1 MRGTIPIRRVGGIL
15 PTLCLVGF
23 VVCVGLLVW
32 LTEIGLPESVL
43 RRVEQ
48 EAAKQGVQLT
58 LGSIRLAPSSGLAV
72 QLGDV
77 KMSLPQE
84 EAAPLTLATRKIRIE
99 FGFAKLVNG
108 NYLPERVHLPEV
120 HVCFPLEQ
128 EGQGTPL
135 CLDQA
140 NARAEWTEDD
150 KQLRLSLRGTLNGIS
165 LAGSAR
171 LPMPE
176 LTAEQ
181 PAEEPEAEDASA
193 SPLAAVQELLPTLR
207 RVRDEIERQHW
218 TAAESPRLELRADLT
233 GDMPHIIAKADVP
246 RWEQAPFRFRDIK
259 LDSVFRNNIL
269 LVNQSSFRTESPEAV
284 MTLQGGYDLTKR
296 EADFRL
302 TSTAAVINMVQK
314 LVPEEDIP
322 ELLKRLDIRPEHAP
336 HIELSGHVTLTEN
349 NEIEN
354 IRLEG
359 DLHQDG
365 FLFGKTEITR
375 ADLSFY
381 FDNGNLNIDKLQFRL
396 PEGAFFTA
404 TALLRDGKGSADIM
418 TDIPTP
424 VLMQLAQDTELL
436 TAEECAQLGLS
447 GMNTLALGADFSVPV
462 FVPGKTKFE
471 EFVPTLRGMKAHLE
485 LERVTQEG
493 LTLIGPWLDVALEGV
508 EHDTEQA
515 QAAKLTLSLTL
526 PRTTYTQGE
535 MSSEERE
542 GTLSLTVNGLQVN
555 GDSFRAQAAELTASL
570 KSHEASIG
578 EQHASADGMALSA
591 QLGELHI
598 PFSGE
603 TSPTL
608 GSGEVTFSCGAAAM
622 EEQKLTGLKL
632 SLSDLKDLVLDGKR
646 QVLPQSGALNVSLS
660 TMDSGDK
667 LHAAETEAT
676 LSLHEGGT
684 AQLAINGYLNEK
696 PWESHASARLHEDGN
711 TLYLDEAHL
720 ALPSAE
726 LEPLLAAAGLTIDE
740 VKIPAELELTLR
752 NAELALAP
760 FELKHALASL
770 RIPALTRCPQQPVL
784 KGQDITIG
792 VETVLD
798 LRTDSA
804 GDILYTGTARV
815 THETGELNAELVGN
829 LSTSVRVRG
838 SNTIHADVI
847 DRLIDDPDAH
857 YIMRDFI
864 FTRGV
869 TKILASNIDTFVDY
883 SNGITVVAHCDAD
896 IRDMDYMLMSMEDT
910 EDAEGNILTEK
921 VRTDLGTDYP
931 YTRVF
936 HATCGVNVD
945 VRMDRKDAQGKAIKD
960 VILVDLVNPEL
971 HYDNRPWF
979 KRRGIT
985 GGKTETVLRG
995 SCVRLDIE
1003 NSVVLLD
1010 DIEGECYP
1018 AYAIGMFY
1026 PELQIFM
1033 KDVRLTRPALASTKH
1048 CAFPIAS
1055 DCATPM
1061 GGTIRALC
1069 PTGASFD
1076 FLGTRIPLEKFSG
1089 FITISDDDVYLNRMN
1104 ALTWEGVL
1112 NADVR
1117 IGFTGN
1123 TSSFDGYVRAQNL
1136 NLHEI
1141 AAAYDVDLSPALVTA
1156 NCRFTCPGA
1165 DVDKLR
1171 AYGTYAVQDGNL
1183 LELKIF
1189 NPVGDL
1195 ISDLPNYLVKFES
1208 AVSPR
1213 GEEYR
1218 PNWILRQLGK
1228 LFSATGDT
1236 VGSVGGSITRTAE
1249 EVPFAKHLISY
1260 DIQDA
1265 YGTYRI
1271 DRGHLI
1277 TENAKVKG
1285 HNLNVR
1291 LNLDMGLNKLDLRG
1305 NLWPTISG
1313 VPTLLLSPLTFV
1325 SDYMIDIVLY
1335 GNISDIKWHFALDP
1349 ALRKEKKEEFTPSA
1363 ESEERPMKP

>member
-23 VVCVGLLVW
+23 VVCVCLLVW
-32 LTEIGLPESVL
+32 LTEIGLPDSVL

-77 KMSLPQE
+77 HLTLPQE
-84 EAAPLTLATRKIRIE
+84 EAAPLNLDTRKIRIE
-99 FGFAKLVNG
+99 FGFAKLANG

-128 EGQGTPL
+128 QGQGTPL

-140 NARAEWTEDD
+140 NVRAEWTDDD
-150 KQLRLSLRGTLNGIS
+150 KVLRLSLRGKLNGIS
-165 LAGSAR
+165 LAGSVR

-176 LTAEQ
+176 LAAEQ
-181 PAEEPEAEDASA
+181 PDEESAEKA
-193 SPLAAVQELLPTLR
+193 SPLAALQDALPTLR
-207 RVRDEIERQHW
+207 SVRDEIERQQW
-218 TAAESPRLELRADLT
+218 TEKESPHLELRADLT
-233 GDMPHIIAKADVP
+233 GETPHIIAKANVP
-246 RWEQAPFRFRDIK
+246 RWEQEPFRYLDIK

-269 LVNQSSFRTESPEAV
+269 IVNQSSFRTEDPHAIV
-284 MTLQGGYDLTKR
+284 TLQGGYDYTKR

-302 TSTAAVINMVQK
+302 TSNAAVINMVQK
-314 LVPEEDIP
+314 LVAEEDIP
-322 ELLKRLDIRPEHAP
+322 ELVKRLNIKPEHAP
-336 HIELSGHVTLTEN
+336 HIELSGHITLTEN
-349 NEIEN
+349 DEIEN

-359 DLHQDG
+359 DIHQDG
-365 FLFGKTEITR
+365 LLFGKTEVTQT
-375 ADLSFY
+375 DLSFY
-381 FDNGNLNIDKLQFRL
+381 FDNGNLNIDKLSFRL
-396 PEGAFFTA
+396 PKGGLFA
-404 TALLRDGKGSADIM
+404 TALLRDGKGQADIKA
-418 TDIPTP
+418 DIPTP
-424 VLMQLAQDTELL
+424 VLMQLAQDAELL
-436 TAEECAQLGLS
+436 TAEECAELGLS
-447 GMNTLALGADFSVPV
+447 GMNTLALTADFTDPL

-471 EFVPTLRGMKAHLE
+471 EFVPTLRGLKAHLE
-485 LERVTQEG
+485 LEKVTQEG
-493 LTLIGPWLDVALEGV
+493 LTLFSPWLDVALEGA

-515 QAAKLTLSLTL
+515 QAARLTLSLTL
-526 PRTTYTQGE
+526 PRTEYRQDE
-535 MSSEERE
+535 MSCEERE
-542 GTLSLTVNGLQVN
+542 GAITFTLNDLHIDN
-555 GDSFRAQAAELTASL
+555 DSFRAQAAELTASL
-570 KSHEASIG
+570 KSHAASIG
-578 EQHASADGMALSA
+578 EQHASADGMTLSA
-591 QLGELHI
+591 QLGELNI
-598 PFSGE
+598 PFSGAAA
-603 TSPTL
+603 PTL
-608 GSGEVTFSCGAAAM
+608 GRVKAEFSCESSAM
-622 EEQKLTGLKL
+622 EEQKLSGLHVT
-632 SLSDLKDLVLDGKR
+632 LSDLRNLVLSGK
-646 QVLPQSGALNVSLS
+646 QKDLPQSGTLHLTLS
-660 TMDSGDK
+660 TLESGEL

-676 LSLHEGGT
+676 LSLHEGSA
-684 AQLAINGYLNEK
+684 AQLALSGYLNDK
-696 PWESHASARLHEDGN
+696 PWHTHATARLHEDGN
-711 TLYLDEAHL
+711 TLFLDEAHL
-720 ALPSAE
+720 TLPSGE

-760 FELKHALASL
+760 FELKHALAAL
-770 RIPALTRCPQQPVL
+770 RIPALTRCPQLPVL
-784 KGQDITIG
+784 KGQDITVG
-792 VETVLD
+792 VDTILD
-798 LRTDSA
+798 FRTDA
-804 GDILYTGTARV
+804 EGHILYAGTARV
-815 THETGELNAELVGN
+815 THETGELNAELEGN
-829 LSTSVRVRG
+829 LSSSVRVRG
-838 SNTIHADVI
+838 DNTIHADVI

-869 TKILASNIDTFVDY
+869 TKIHASNIDTLVDY
-883 SNGITVVAHCDAD
+883 SNGITVVSHCDAELHN
-896 IRDMDYMLMSMEDT
+896 MDYMLMSMEDT
-910 EDAEGNILTEK
+910 EDAEGNIISEK
-921 VRTDLGTDYP
+921 VRTDLGTDFP
-931 YTRVF
+931 YSRVT
-936 HATCGVNVD
+936 HGTCGVDVE
-945 VRMDRKDAQGKAIKD
+945 VRMNRKDAQGNPIKD
-960 VILVDLVNPEL
+960 VILVDLTNAEL
-971 HYDNRPWF
+971 LYDNRPWF
-979 KRRGIT
+979 KRQGIT
-985 GGKTETVLRG
+985 GGKAETMMRG
-995 SCVRLDIE
+995 KRVRLDIE

-1089 FITISDDDVYLNRMN
+1089 FVTISDTDVYLNRMN

-1123 TSSFDGYVRAQNL
+1123 TSSFDGYVLAQNL

-1141 AAAYDVDLSPALVTA
+1141 AAAYDVELSPALISA
-1156 NCRFTCPGA
+1156 DCRFTCPGTDA
-1165 DVDKLR
+1165 DKLR
-1171 AYGTYAVQDGNL
+1171 AYGSYSVQDGDL

-1189 NPVGDL
+1189 TPVGEL
-1195 ISDLPNYLVKFES
+1195 ISDLPNHLIKFES
-1208 AVSPR
+1208 EVSPR

-1228 LFSATGDT
+1228 FFSTTGNT
-1236 VGSVGGSITRTAE
+1236 LGSVGGHISRTAE

-1277 TENAKVKG
+1277 TENAKVRG
-1285 HNLNVR
+1285 NNLNVR
-1291 LNLDMGLNKLDLRG
+1291 LNLDMGLDKLDLRG

-1313 VPTLLLSPLTFV
+1313 VPTFLLSPLTFV
-1325 SDYMIDIVLY
+1325 SDYMIDIVIY
-1335 GNISDIKWHFALDP
+1335 GTLSDIKWHFALDP

-1363 ESEERPMKP
+1363 ESEERPHE